1 MDAQDNGVEFHYSWL
16 LVLIA
21 LVGLIQVDIGDHPP
35 IPTGS
40 KQFSGNLLYFAIFLF
55 LNFWGHFEGL
65 NEVFSGSITSMK
77 FKGSE

>member
-21 LVGLIQVDIGDHPP
+21 LVGLIQVDIGGHPP

-40 KQFSGNLLYFAIFLF
+40 KQSSGNLLYFAVFRF

-65 NEVFSGSITSMK
+65 NEVFSGSSTSMK
-77 FKGSE
+77 LEGSE